1 MEETT
6 FTGHCH
12 YNDYD
17 CNGDEIGCGS
27 CTDTFCE
34 THKPT
39 IVSEFHAE
47 PICQNCD
54 EYVPEAKDLAK
65 WGTWNAT
72 AEFTRKLAVHFAAN
86 ALEDGRDIYFY
97 ELDSRLSKVINEVK
111 IDESWRIE
119 GESWEDEWT
128 RFMSMVGE
136 EINQNMMLNYVW
148 DILYDDDYTARS
160 IHYDL
165 LQRMEREE

>member
-1 MEETT
+1 MGNLE
-6 FTGHCH
+6 
-12 YNDYD
+12 
-17 CNGDEIGCGS
+17 CNSRVHQE
-27 CTDTFCE
+27 
-34 THKPT
+34 
-39 IVSEFHAE
+39 
-47 PICQNCD
+47 
-54 EYVPEAKDLAK
+54 
-65 WGTWNAT
+65 
-72 AEFTRKLAVHFAAN
+72 KLAVHFAAN

-97 ELDSRLSKVINEVK
+97 ELDSKLSKVIKEVK

-165 LQRMEREE
+165 LRRMEQEGIILY